1 MDRSTCWAKMHL
13 LSMTA
18 TVYISTIEPY
28 AGKSLISL
36 GLIDLL
42 LRKSPKIGYFR
53 PIIHNEADAHLTL
66 ILEHFNLQQSKQES
80 YAFEAEAANAL
91 LGAGKHDL
99 LLDGIIRKYKALAD
113 RCDFVLVEGT
123 DFAGESAS
131 FEFDINA
138 SIARNLGCPVL
149 LVGSGRNRTAD
160 EATRQ
165 LRVAMDNF
173 LEEETEVIGAILNL
187 VPEGKEDEYH
197 KALTKRLGGT
207 GKHKAM
213 AVIPYDELLASPTV
227 REVAE
232 SIGAQMLFTAEDA
245 LERPVRRFSIA
256 AMQLP
261 GLLDFVTEDCAI
273 VTPADRGD
281 IVVGSLMAS
290 RASNFPSISCVI
302 VSGPF
307 PLHENIS
314 KLITGLEGNV
324 PVLKVETNSYDTAV
338 ALNNVRSRLSTK
350 NPSKIVSALRV
361 FHEQIDTSLLEQNIS
376 NFKARGISPQMF
388 LYALRERAL
397 EKRRHIVLPEG
408 NDPRILRASA
418 ELLRDKHVDLT
429 LLGDQQEIERI
440 ISDQN
445 IPLEIDKL
453 KGIINPESSPER
465 SRYAKQ
471 LFEYRKHKKGMTE
484 VVAKD
489 LMTDVSYYGT
499 MMVQLGEADGMVSGA
514 AHTTQHTIRPALQF
528 VKTKPDVELVSSVFF
543 MCLPD
548 RVVIYGDCAINPDP
562 TAPELAQI
570 AVTSADTASMF
581 GIDPRVALL
590 SYSSGSSGKGSDV
603 EKVREATA
611 FAKTLRPK
619 VPIDGPIQYDAA
631 VDMAVGAKKLPG
643 SPVAGQASVLIFP
656 DLNTGNNTY
665 KAVQRETGA
674 IAVGPM
680 LQGLNKPVND
690 LSRGC
695 TVDDIINTVL
705 ITAIQAG

>member
-1 MDRSTCWAKMHL
+1 
-13 LSMTA
+13 MTS
-18 TVYISTIEPY
+18 TVYISTIEPN
-28 AGKSLISL
+28 AGKSLVSL

-42 LRKSPKIGYFR
+42 LRKSPKIGYYR
-53 PIIHNEADAHLTL
+53 PIIHNQEDAHLAL
-66 ILEHFNLQQSKQES
+66 ILDQFNLQQSKTES
-80 YAFEAEAANAL
+80 YAFEAEDANRL
-91 LGAGKHDL
+91 LGAGEQDQ
-99 LLDGIIRKYKALAD
+99 LLDGIIRKFKALAD
-113 RCDFVLVEGT
+113 KCDFVLVEGT

-149 LVGSGRNRTAD
+149 LVGSGKNRSAD

-173 LEEETEVIGAILNL
+173 MQEETQVIGAILNL
-187 VPEGKEDEYH
+187 VPEGKEDKYL
-197 KALTKRLGGT
+197 KALKMRLGGT

-213 AVIPYDELLASPTV
+213 AVIPYNELLASPTV
-227 REVAE
+227 REVRDFL
-232 SIGAQMLFTAEDA
+232 GATMLFEAEEA
-245 LERPVRRFSIA
+245 LEKPVRRFSVA
-256 AMQLP
+256 AMHLP
-261 GLLDFVTEDCAI
+261 GLLDFVSEDCAI
-273 VTPADRGD
+273 VTPSDRGD
-281 IVVGSLMAS
+281 IIVGSLMAS
-290 RASNFPSISCVI
+290 QASSYPAISCLI
-302 VSGPF
+302 VTGPN

-314 KLITGLEGNV
+314 KLIAGLERKV
-324 PVLKVETNSYDTAV
+324 PVMKVETNSYETAV
-338 ALNNVRSRLSTK
+338 ALNNVRARLSTK
-350 NPSKIVSALRV
+350 NPTKIASALRV
-361 FHEQIDTSLLEQNIS
+361 FHERIDTSLLEQNIA

-397 EKRRHIVLPEG
+397 VKRRHIVLPEG

-429 LLGDQQEIERI
+429 LLGDQHEIERVI
-440 ISDQN
+440 LDQN
-445 IPLEIDKL
+445 IPLNISKL
-453 KGIINPESSPER
+453 KGIINPENSPNLT
-465 SRYAKQ
+465 RYAKQ

-484 VVAKD
+484 VVAID
-489 LMTDVSYYGT
+489 LMKDVSYFGT

-528 VKTKPDVELVSSVFF
+528 VKTKPGVELVSSVFF

-562 TAPELAQI
+562 TASELAQI
-570 AVTSADTASMF
+570 AATSADTAAMF
-581 GIDPRVALL
+581 GIEPRVALL

-611 FAKTLRPK
+611 FAKTLRPN

-665 KAVQRETGA
+665 KAVQRETGG

-705 ITAIQAG
+705 ITAIQVE

>member
-1 MDRSTCWAKMHL
+1 
-13 LSMTA
+13 MTA
-18 TVYISTIEPY
+18 TVYISTIEPL

-36 GLIDLL
+36 GLTDLL

-53 PIIHNEADAHLTL
+53 PIIHDQEDAHLAL
-66 ILEHFNLQQSKQES
+66 ILEHFNLQQTKAES
-80 YAFEAEAANAL
+80 YAFEAAAANDL
-91 LGAGKHDL
+91 LGAGKNDQ
-99 LLDGIIRKYKALAD
+99 LLDGIIRKFKALAD

-149 LVGSGRNRTAD
+149 LVGSGRNRNPD

-173 LEEETEVIGAILNL
+173 LQEETEVIGAILNL
-187 VPEGKEDEYH
+187 VPEGREDEYLSAL
-197 KALTKRLGGT
+197 KARLGGT

-213 AVIPYDELLASPTV
+213 AVIPYDELLASPSV
-227 REVAE
+227 REVCE
-232 SIGAQMLFTAEDA
+232 GLQAQMLFAVDEA
-245 LERPVRRFSIA
+245 LEKPVRRFSIA

-261 GLLDFVTEDCAI
+261 GLLDYVSEDCAI

-281 IVVGSLMAS
+281 IVIGSLMAS
-290 RASNFPSISCVI
+290 RATSYPSIACVI
-302 VSGPF
+302 VTGPF
-307 PLHENIS
+307 PLHQNIS
-314 KLITGLEGNV
+314 KLIKGASSNV
-324 PVLKVETNSYDTAV
+324 PLMKVETNSYDTAV
-338 ALNNVRSRLSTK
+338 ALNKVRSRLSTR
-350 NPSKIVSALRV
+350 NPTKIASALRV
-361 FHEQIDTSLLEQNIS
+361 FHERIDTSLLEQNIS
-376 NFKARGISPQMF
+376 NFKSRGISPQMF
-388 LYALRERAL
+388 LYGLRQRAL
-397 EKRRHIVLPEG
+397 EKHRHIVLPEG
-408 NDPRILRASA
+408 NDPRILKASA
-418 ELLRDKHVDLT
+418 ELLRDKYVDIT
-429 LLGDQQEIERI
+429 LLGNAEEIKRI
-440 ISDQN
+440 IKDQN
-445 IPLEIDKL
+445 IPLDITL
-453 KGIINPESSPER
+453 LRGILDPVTSPNR
-465 SRYAKQ
+465 RRYAQQ
-471 LFEYRKHKKGMTE
+471 LFEYRKDKKGMTE
-484 VVAKD
+484 IVAAD

-528 VKTKPDVELVSSVFF
+528 VKTRPGVELVSSVFF

-548 RVVIYGDCAINPDP
+548 RVVVYGDCAINPDP
-562 TAPELAQI
+562 TASELAQI
-570 AVTSADTASMF
+570 AVTSADTAASF
-581 GIDPRVALL
+581 GINPRVALL
-590 SYSSGSSGKGSDV
+590 SYSSGASGKGSDV

-611 FAKTLRPK
+611 FAKTLRPN